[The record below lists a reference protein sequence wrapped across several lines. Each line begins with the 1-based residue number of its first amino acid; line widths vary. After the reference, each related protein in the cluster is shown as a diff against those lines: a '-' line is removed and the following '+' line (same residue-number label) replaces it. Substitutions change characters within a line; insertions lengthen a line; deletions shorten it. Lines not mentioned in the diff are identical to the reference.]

1 MGSENRKRTK
11 IARVRMSPAEWEEV
25 AELAAMCSVS
35 VPEFMRQTALGHTP
49 KSNIDAQHRLNVAK
63 QVGDLGR
70 IGGLLKMWLSDPNKK
85 QEGRTLRVPTILNE
99 IVALK
104 KQIEEE
110 YRNLK

>member
-1 MGSENRKRTK
+1 MGSETRKKTK
-11 IARVRMSPAEWEEV
+11 IARVRMTPEEWQTVE
-25 AELAAMCSVS
+25 ELAGMCSLS
-35 VPEFMRQTALGHTP
+35 VPEFMRRTALGYTP

-70 IGGLLKMWLSDPNKK
+70 LGGLLKMWLSDPNKK